1 MLGKLIK
8 HEWLST
14 WKVPTA
20 LCIYL
25 AILTLLGC
33 TSFLSPLWQSDNRIV
48 ETFAGSSIFLY
59 VISLM
64 ATAFAT
70 FVYFVVRFYRN
81 MYTDEGYLMHTLPV
95 KSWEHIFSK
104 GLVFFIWTL
113 ISGLAVILSV
123 FSISFTAIAV
133 VTEVDLAQIMSELRL
148 FWPEIMQAFREA
160 WGLSFGVTLLLVVIS
175 VICKSAC
182 SILLIYT
189 AISIGQTFNKHKV
202 MASFIAFGC
211 LMVAIQIVTSLIQ
224 VPLVFLRI
232 NQLDFSSSVTVSS
245 ILSPSFWVDLILSV
259 ICITVF
265 YLVTETIMRKKLN
278 LD

>member
-33 TSFLSPLWQSDNRIV
+33 TSFLSPLWQSDNPIV
-48 ETFAGSSIFLY
+48 ETFAGSSVFLY
-59 VISLM
+59 VISLL

-70 FVYFVVRFYRN
+70 FVYFVIRFYRN

-104 GLVFFIWTL
+104 GLIFFIWSL

-123 FSISFTAIAV
+123 CSLSFTAVAV
-133 VTEVDLAQIMSELRL
+133 VTEFDLAEAMHSLRL

-160 WGLSFGVTLLLVVIS
+160 WGISFGITLLLVVIS
-175 VICKSAC
+175 GICKVVY
-182 SILLIYT
+182 SILMIYT

-202 MASFIAFGC
+202 MASFIAYVC
-211 LMVAIQIVTSLIQ
+211 LMVVMQIITSMIQIPMFI
-224 VPLVFLRI
+224 LRI
-232 NQLDFSSSVTVSS
+232 EQINFSSQTTVSS
-245 ILSPSFWVDLILSV
+245 LLSPSFWLDLIINI

-265 YLVTETIMRKKLN
+265 YLITETIMRKKLN

>member
-25 AILTLLGC
+25 IILTLLGC
-33 TSFLSPLWQSDNRIV
+33 TSFLSPLWQSNNPIV
-48 ETFAGSSIFLY
+48 ETFAGSSVFLY
-59 VISLM
+59 VISLL
-64 ATAFAT
+64 ACSFAT

-95 KSWEHIFSK
+95 KSWEHIISK
-104 GLVFFIWTL
+104 GLVFFIWSL
-113 ISGLAVILSV
+113 IAGFAVVLSV
-123 FSISFTAIAV
+123 CSLAFTAVAV
-133 VTEVDLAQIMSELRL
+133 VSEVDLSEVLNTARV
-148 FWPEIMQAFREA
+148 FWPEIMQEFREV
-160 WGLSFGVTLLLVVIS
+160 WGLSMSVTLLLLVIS
-175 VICKSAC
+175 GICKMVY

-202 MASFIAFGC
+202 MASFIAYGC
-211 LMVAIQIVTSLIQ
+211 LMIVLQIVTSLVQI
-224 VPLVFLRI
+224 PLFMLHLERI
-232 NQLDFSSSVTVSS
+232 NFSSSTTVSS
-245 ILSPSFWVDLILSV
+245 VLSPSFWLDLIISI
-259 ICITVF
+259 ICIVTF
-265 YLVTETIMRKKLN
+265 WLITETIMRKKLN